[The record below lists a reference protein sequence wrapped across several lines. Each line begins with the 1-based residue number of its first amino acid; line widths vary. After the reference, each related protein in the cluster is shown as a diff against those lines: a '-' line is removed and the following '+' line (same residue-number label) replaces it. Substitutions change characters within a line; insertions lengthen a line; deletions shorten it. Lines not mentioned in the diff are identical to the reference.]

1 MVVHAGVPQCSIL
14 VPTLF
19 GYAFLTFQMMLLVTL
34 PSMLIMLLSTRNYD
48 QASYLWQQL
57 KLLSEL
63 ESDQQ
68 DTGLAQEVP

>member
-1 MVVHAGVPQCSIL
+1 MLEFLSAPF
-14 VPTLF
+14 LF
-19 GYAFLTFQMMLLVTL
+19 LHFFVYAFLTFQMMLLVTL
-34 PSMLIMLLSTRNYD
+34 PSVLIMLLSTPNYD

-68 DTGLAQEVP
+68 DLGLAQEVP

>member
-1 MVVHAGVPQCSIL
+1 
-14 VPTLF
+14 
-19 GYAFLTFQMMLLVTL
+19 
-34 PSMLIMLLSTRNYD
+34 MLIMLLSTPNYD

-68 DTGLAQEVP
+68 DLGLAQEVP

>member
-1 MVVHAGVPQCSIL
+1 MLEFLSAPF
-14 VPTLF
+14 LF
-19 GYAFLTFQMMLLVTL
+19 LHFFVYGFLTFQMMLLVTL
-34 PSMLIMLLSTRNYD
+34 PSMLIMLLSTPNYD

-68 DTGLAQEVP
+68 DLGLAQEVP

>member
-1 MVVHAGVPQCSIL
+1 MAHAGVPQCSIL
-14 VPTLF
+14 VPNF
-19 GYAFLTFQMMLLVTL
+19 FVYGFLTFQMMLLVTL
-34 PSMLIMLLSTRNYD
+34 PSMLIMLLSTPNYD

-68 DTGLAQEVP
+68 DLGLAQEVP